1 MKVTSASFNGLNFGA
16 GQSIK
21 IVEAVGFDD
30 LPSIRKGD
38 IVRSADHGSFLG
50 SDWLGSRVMT
60 FSLRIKGQGSQSA
73 LDAVIDS
80 LRQATIVQNAQE
92 LPLVLNGN
100 RQVNAR
106 PSKRSIPDPIDEW
119 AGWTVAPMLEFTAT
133 DPRIYD
139 AALQSPTTGLA
150 TVSGGMTFP
159 ATFPL
164 GFGAAASGGYI
175 FVTNYGTFE
184 TRALATIQGPCVNP
198 QIQNAITGASLTFN
212 ITLASTDSLAV
223 DFNART
229 VILNGTASRYN
240 AIATGSSWFT
250 FPPGSTTVR
259 FIAAGYMAG
268 ALLTLQYRSAW
279 L

>member
-1 MKVTSASFNGLNFGA
+1 MKVTSASFNGLSFGS

-21 IVEAVGFDD
+21 IVEAAGFDD
-30 LPSIRKGD
+30 LPAIRKGD
-38 IVRSADHGSFLG
+38 IPRSADHGEFLG
-50 SDWLGSRVMT
+50 SDWLDSRVVT
-60 FSLRIKGQGSQSA
+60 FTLRIVGQSSQA
-73 LDAVIDS
+73 NLDALIDS

-92 LPLVLNGN
+92 LALVLNGN
-100 RQVNAR
+100 RQINAR
-106 PSKRSIPDPIDEW
+106 PSKRSIPDPIEEW
-119 AGWTVAPMLEFTAT
+119 GAWTCSPVLEFMAT

-139 AALQSPTTGLA
+139 AALQSPTTGLP
-150 TVSGGMTFP
+150 TSSGGMTFP

-175 FVTNYGTFE
+175 FATNYGTFDS
-184 TRALATIQGPCVNP
+184 RPLATIQGPVVNP
-198 QIQNAITGASLTFN
+198 QIQNVTTGQTLGFS
-212 ITLASTDSLAV
+212 ITLASTDTLAV

-240 AIATGSSWFT
+240 AITTGSSWFT
-250 FPPGSTTVR
+250 LAPGSSTIR
-259 FIAAGYMAG
+259 FLASTYQAG